1 MFFLSSVAFYQV
13 SDNEGGYFHSR
24 YGHRPQCN
32 WASIFLGGTGSVH
45 CLTRQLSLFLMSLT
59 SLPRYLHSSLAE
71 REKDVQFRFCLLPLA
86 TDPAPVWIGEQ
97 RSQRVFRRETEE
109 VQHCSYFQCA
119 LFCTPIWLP
128 CLFSCLLWLSLPTW
142 KVACQLVQGAIVGD
156 TCEKITW
163 RNAITFLFVFC
174 IREQSKDF
182 STIYWMPCSQT
193 WHKLRLWGWA
203 AAWFVQNSISKAC
216 SFSFSRHCKNCYGDL
231 LRIYVQN
238 NLCHLHFVI

>member
-128 CLFSCLLWLSLPTW
+128 CLFSCLLWFVSSNMKGSLSTGTRGHCRGYMW
-142 KVACQLVQGAIVGD
+142 KNHMEKCNNISFCFLHQRAKQRLLYNLLDAMQSNLTQAAVVGLSCRLVCA
-156 TCEKITW
+156 K
-163 RNAITFLFVFC
+163 FYF
-174 IREQSKDF
+174 QSMF
-182 STIYWMPCSQT
+182 
-193 WHKLRLWGWA
+193 
-203 AAWFVQNSISKAC
+203 F
-216 SFSFSRHCKNCYGDL
+216 
-231 LRIYVQN
+231 
-238 NLCHLHFVI
+238 